1 MNQSERPSIA
11 RPAAPPPDDTT
22 PLRAR
27 SRTARNQFVIFFNF
41 LFTLAVLAV
50 IGVGGMIWYS
60 LHVFDRPS
68 ERSRPALFAV
78 EPGSGLSTIAGNL
91 ADQGLISD
99 AQIFKIAT
107 RAYGLDASLKAGEY
121 EIPPKASMRDI
132 LQMMQRGDVLEYR
145 VTIPEGWTTHQA
157 LARIEGNDALTGE
170 MPEEMPPEGS
180 LIADTIVFQRGLE
193 RQTLIADMQQRQRE
207 LVQRIWEGRD
217 PDLPIETVEE
227 FVTLASIVEKE
238 TGVAAERPEVAAV
251 FVNRLRKGMRLQS
264 DPTIIYGL
272 FGGEGKPADRP
283 IYRSDITKETPYN
296 TYTINGL
303 PPGPIA
309 TPGRAALEAVAN
321 PAESEALYFVA
332 DGTGGHAF
340 ARTLDEHNANVRAW
354 RKIEAE
360 RGIPDD
366 EREPVQGD
374 EPVPGQ

>member
-1 MNQSERPSIA
+1 MNESERPSIA
-11 RPAAPPPDDTT
+11 SPAASSETAAVRP
-22 PLRAR
+22 R

-60 LHVFDRPS
+60 LNVFDRPS

-78 EPGSGLSTIAGNL
+78 EPGSGLSTIAANL
-91 ADQGLISD
+91 ADRGLISD

-107 RAYGLDASLKAGEY
+107 RAYGLDGSLKAGEY

-157 LARIEGNDALTGE
+157 LARIESNAALTGD
-170 MPEEMPPEGS
+170 MPEEAPPEGS
-180 LIADTIVFQRGLE
+180 LIADTIVFQRGLD
-193 RQTLIADMQQRQRE
+193 RQALIDDMQQRQRE

-238 TGVAAERPEVAAV
+238 TGIAEERPEVAAV

-272 FGGEGKPADRP
+272 FGGKGKPADRP

-309 TPGRAALEAVAN
+309 TPGRDALEAVAN
-321 PAESEALYFVA
+321 PAETDALYFVA

-340 ARTLDEHNANVRAW
+340 AETLDEHNANVRAW

-366 EREPVQGD
+366 ELGPVQGD
-374 EPVPGQ
+374 DPVPGQ